1 MLWATWTNTPLV
13 SSLVLCSLV
22 VLIWAVD
29 PQIIQLNVL
38 FVFACLALLFSLAP
52 ERTAAVF
59 EALPGIA
66 TALINDYH
74 LGGLFFTNARMLF
87 TGAAAVWLLRR
98 GLQTL
103 WKPVPE
109 LIDILGVDVPA
120 PPDVSLTAIGVDK
133 ATITWTRPPSNRH
146 VDKYVIQVNGV
157 NVGESATSHDTF
169 ITVSGLKPNH
179 FYNVRIIAVGA
190 NNFQAGSRVLRLRT
204 FGSDG
209 RPRLGTSRLP
219 SDFTEDDAASASKQH
234 EAATGTDENGSI
246 KQFVTSTFGVA
257 QPLPSESPQAL
268 SREGTS
274 LGSLAPSS
282 RRNTVNRR
290 HSPSTASL
298 EQQQQF
304 NGAAAAPTADD
315 ETGVT
320 EAQMAELNQ
329 RYLALRKETEE
340 ATAACAKEEEEM
352 KKTIDELEAEKQAK
366 RKEHKRKEEQTEK
379 LKREQGA
386 TERAMRNAISRRAQK
401 EKRLKEKTAELER
414 IRNSI
419 EKWTKSIQEMRE
431 NQEDY
436 NKQRTELDEE
446 YQRKVN
452 ELRES
457 NKNVQ
462 EECAKL
468 EAELKEKRRLVKE
481 LEDERTKLE
490 SHGEDPGMRN
500 EIMALKRQLQRM
512 ENEYRG
518 RLNHENRRRDGL
530 DAHILVLSAQMQQ
543 IPQPNYGAYNHA
555 ASPPMMPNMMSP
567 PSVAQSMIY
576 DYDPTAASHPTHLK
590 QERRASNPLS
600 SGAVSTPAPVF
611 AHTDL
616 NGLPPSSTPPF
627 VSSGRPPTQSGGFLT
642 GPFMGSSADH
652 PGPED
657 ADAGF
662 KALTMGAPLSPSAT
676 SLLPSNI
683 FADDEPPSPSLNVRT
698 MSPFIPLDAQSPDI
712 LGSLNS
718 FTNSNGNNN
727 NHKATDSSS
736 SHGSQENS
744 NSNNSSNSGNPLNN
758 TTGFTSTDSPRTFPE
773 SIAAGAVSG
782 PQSPASSHR
791 SKSIFSSP
799 HASSQNLPFSSYG
812 IEGFDGR
819 PPPTSALPSPTA
831 DPATVSGQPASST
844 RFNLFSFQ
852 RSRAAKAA
860 EEGPALGTL
869 KHGQSQSFPRQGE
882 DAEGSKNRRISL
894 SAWSMFNR
902 NSAGPEIMEHQF
914 GPDGQPINK
923 AGGFSA
929 RNLFPFGARGGNVFA
944 DRDTS
949 SPRPASMASIDMP
962 RPSTDSGSIW
972 GPPVDNGAAGAG
984 LGKASR
990 LWPPDNAWPSR
1001 NPSRR
1006 PSIHGSPSA
1015 LKTNLASADDEI
1027 LDEEELLNP
1036 ETSPSQVG
1044 VIGSRPPVPVPKV
1057 NKTLNPAAPTF
1068 MANIFRPKG
1077 DKDKDHK
1084 DKAKDKPKGKDKGKD
1099 KSKGRDKERT
1109 ASKEHRDSTEVTAG
1123 TSVPSLV
1130 VEDSPSVSRMSRDGL
1145 SVHTQASVSVSESR
1159 DSLDYV
1165 VSNTTSEPNSVGM
1178 LSSSKDS
1185 SENALLKLFK
1195 KDSTGKLSFPRRIGR
1210 SKGGGAGSMAGSDKN
1225 ASVSEQRSSFG
1236 DFDDMGDESV
1246 LSAASSRR
1254 TGMSVPLAAASS
1266 VSTSGGGADSVT
1278 SSPSL
1283 GPSKSSR
1290 DGNSN
1295 GKSEGGKLKGTGWF
1309 SMKKKNREKESLD
1322 IDRERERSLHGLG
1335 LGEPDSTVSSLAT
1348 TTSNVTDESDRKA

>member
-22 VLIWAVD
+22 LLIWAVD
-29 PQIIQLNVL
+29 PQIIQLNIL
-38 FVFACLALLFSLAP
+38 FIFASLAFLFSLAP

-74 LGGLFFTNARMLF
+74 LGGLFFTNASMLF

-109 LIDILGVDVPA
+109 LIDILGVDVPS

-133 ATITWTRPPSNRH
+133 ATITWTRPASNRA

-179 FYNVRIIAVGA
+179 FYNVRIIAVGS

-209 RPRLGTSRLP
+209 RPRLGTSRVP
-219 SDFTEDDAASASKQH
+219 SDFTDDDAATASKQL
-234 EAATGTDENGSI
+234 EASGAGDENGNV
-246 KQFVTSTFGVA
+246 KQFVNATFGVA
-257 QPLPSESPQAL
+257 QPLPSELPPSL
-268 SREGTS
+268 SRDGAS
-274 LGSLAPSS
+274 MSSLAPSS

-290 HSPSTASL
+290 HSPSTTSL
-298 EQQQQF
+298 DQQQQAQF
-304 NGAAAAPTADD
+304 NGSAMASGAD
-315 ETGVT
+315 EEAGVT

-329 RYLALRKETEE
+329 RYLLLRKETEE
-340 ATAACAKEEEEM
+340 AAAACAKEEEDT
-352 KKTIDELEAEKQAK
+352 KKLLDELEAEKQAK
-366 RKEHKRKEEQTEK
+366 RKELKRKEEQTEK

-386 TERAMRNAISRRAQK
+386 TDRAMRNAISRRAQK

-414 IRNSI
+414 IHKSI
-419 EKWTKSIQEMRE
+419 EDWDKSIKEMRDK
-431 NQEDY
+431 QEDY
-436 NKQRTELDEE
+436 TQQRTDLDEE
-446 YQRKVN
+446 YQQKIN
-452 ELRES
+452 ELRDR
-457 NKNVQ
+457 NKDTQ
-462 EECAKL
+462 ADCTKL

-481 LEDERTKLE
+481 LEDERTTLE
-490 SHGEDPGMRN
+490 SNGDDTGMRT
-500 EIMALKRQLQRM
+500 EVMGLKRHLQRM
-512 ENEYRG
+512 ENEYRAH
-518 RLNHENRRRDGL
+518 LNHENRRREGL
-530 DAHILVLSAQMQQ
+530 DSHILVLSAQLQQ
-543 IPQPNYGAYNHA
+543 IPQPNYGAYNPTS
-555 ASPPMMPNMMSP
+555 SPPVMPNMMSTTNLP
-567 PSVAQSMIY
+567 QSTVGY
-576 DYDPTAASHPTHLK
+576 DYDPTAQGHLK
-590 QERRASNPLS
+590 HQSRASNSLSGVNASSPPPLFS
-600 SGAVSTPAPVF
+600 HA
-611 AHTDL
+611 DL
-616 NGLPPSSTPPF
+616 NGLPPSSGSPY
-627 VSSGRPPTQSGGFLT
+627 VNSARPPTQSGGFLT

-657 ADAGF
+657 VGF

-683 FADDEPPSPSLNVRT
+683 FADDEPPSPSLDFRVT
-698 MSPFIPLDAQSPDI
+698 SPFIPMDAEVDV
-712 LGSLNS
+712 LGSLSS
-718 FTNSNGNNN
+718 FN
-727 NHKATDSSS
+727 NHRATDSSS
-736 SHGSQENS
+736 SHGSQDNSNSNGSNNNS
-744 NSNNSSNSGNPLNN
+744 NSNNPLNISGLN
-758 TTGFTSTDSPRTFPE
+758 STDSPKTFPE
-773 SIAAGAVSG
+773 SIAAGAASG

-791 SKSIFSSP
+791 SKSLFSSP

-812 IEGFDGR
+812 IENVDGR
-819 PPPTSALPSPTA
+819 PPTTSALPSPIA
-831 DPATVSGQPASST
+831 DPATLSGTPSNGT
-844 RFNLFSFQ
+844 RFNIFSFQ
-852 RSRAAKAA
+852 RSRAAKALDTQG
-860 EEGPALGTL
+860 GPALGTL

-882 DAEGSKNRRISL
+882 DADGGKNRRISL
-894 SAWSMFNR
+894 SGWGMFNR
-902 NSAGPEIMEHQF
+902 NSAGPELAEGGQF
-914 GPDGQPINK
+914 GSPGGAVNK
-923 AGGFSA
+923 TGGFSA
-929 RNLFPFGARGGNVFA
+929 RSLFPFGARGGNIFA
-944 DRDTS
+944 DRDAN

-962 RPSTDSGSIW
+962 RPSTDSSSIW
-972 GPPVDNGAAGAG
+972 GPPGDNGAAGSG

-990 LWPPDNAWPSR
+990 LWPSDNAWPSR

-1044 VIGSRPPVPVPKV
+1044 VIGSRPPAPAPKV

-1068 MANIFRPKG
+1068 MANIFRPKA

-1084 DKAKDKPKGKDKGKD
+1084 DKDKPKD
-1099 KSKGRDKERT
+1099 KSKGKDKNKGKDKDKANKDHHD
-1109 ASKEHRDSTEVTAG
+1109 ASGSLAG
-1123 TSVPSLV
+1123 SASVPSLM
-1130 VEDSPSVSRMSRDGL
+1130 VEDSPSTSRMSRDGL
-1145 SVHTQASVSVSESR
+1145 SVHTQASVSESR

-1165 VSNTTSEPNSVGM
+1165 VSNTTSEPNSLGM

-1185 SENALLKLFK
+1185 TSENALLKLFK

-1210 SKGGGAGSMAGSDKN
+1210 AKGSVAGGSMASSDRN
-1225 ASVSEQRSSFG
+1225 ASISENRSSFG
-1236 DFDDMGDESV
+1236 DFDDVAGDDSV
-1246 LSAASSRR
+1246 LSTSSSRR
-1254 TGMSVPLAAASS
+1254 TGMSMPLATTASTA
-1266 VSTSGGGADSVT
+1266 STAGADSVT

-1283 GPSKSSR
+1283 GPLKSR
-1290 DGNSN
+1290 DATSSSIGTT
-1295 GKSEGGKLKGTGWF
+1295 KSEGKLEGKLKGTGWF

-1322 IDRERERSLHGLG
+1322 IDRDREQRGLGLG

-1348 TTSNVTDESDRKA
+1348 TTSNATDESDRK

>member
-1 MLWATWTNTPLV
+1 M
-13 SSLVLCSLV
+13 
-22 VLIWAVD
+22 
-29 PQIIQLNVL
+29 
-38 FVFACLALLFSLAP
+38 
-52 ERTAAVF
+52 
-59 EALPGIA
+59 
-66 TALINDYH
+66 
-74 LGGLFFTNARMLF
+74 
-87 TGAAAVWLLRR
+87 
-98 GLQTL
+98 
-103 WKPVPE
+103 
-109 LIDILGVDVPA
+109 
-120 PPDVSLTAIGVDK
+120 
-133 ATITWTRPPSNRH
+133 
-146 VDKYVIQVNGV
+146 
-157 NVGESATSHDTF
+157 GESATSHDTF

-179 FYNVRIIAVGA
+179 FYNVRIIAVGS

-234 EAATGTDENGSI
+234 EAATNTDENGSV

-257 QPLPSESPQAL
+257 QPLPSELPQSL

-274 LGSLAPSS
+274 LSSLAPSS

-290 HSPSTASL
+290 HSPSTTSL

-304 NGAAAAPTADD
+304 NGAATGSATD
-315 ETGVT
+315 EEAGVT

-340 ATAACAKEEEEM
+340 AMAACAKEEEDM
-352 KKTIDELEAEKQAK
+352 KKTIDELEAEKQAR
-366 RKEHKRKEEQTEK
+366 RKEQKRKEEQTEK

-414 IRNSI
+414 IHKSI
-419 EKWTKSIQEMRE
+419 EDWEKSIQEMRE
-431 NQEDY
+431 KQEDY
-436 NKQRTELDEE
+436 SKQRTELDEE
-446 YQRKVN
+446 YQQKVN
-452 ELRES
+452 DLRDG
-457 NKNVQ
+457 NKNAQ
-462 EECAKL
+462 TECSNL
-468 EAELKEKRRLVKE
+468 ETELKEKRRLVKE
-481 LEDERTKLE
+481 LEDERTTLE
-490 SHGEDPGMRN
+490 SNSTDDTGMRT
-500 EIMALKRQLQRM
+500 EIMTLKRRQQRM

-518 RLNHENRRRDGL
+518 RLNHENRRREGL
-530 DAHILVLSAQMQQ
+530 DAHIHVLSAQLQQ
-543 IPQPNYGAYNHA
+543 IPQPNYAMYNPA

-567 PSVAQSMIY
+567 PNMSTTMGY
-576 DYDPTAASHPTHLK
+576 DYDPSAMGHL
-590 QERRASNPLS
+590 EPDGNALSN
-600 SGAVSTPAPVF
+600 GAVSTPAPVF

-683 FADDEPPSPSLNVRT
+683 FADDEPPSPSMNFRT
-698 MSPFIPLDAQSPDI
+698 MSPFIPMDAESPDI

-718 FTNSNGNNN
+718 FTN
-727 NHKATDSSS
+727 NHKAADSSS
-736 SHGSQENS
+736 SHGSQDNS
-744 NSNNSSNSGNPLNN
+744 TGNSSNPLNIN
-758 TTGFTSTDSPRTFPE
+758 GLASTDSPKTFPE
-773 SIAAGAVSG
+773 SIAAGAASG

-812 IEGFDGR
+812 IDGADGR
-819 PPPTSALPSPTA
+819 PPTTSALPSPIA

-860 EEGPALGTL
+860 GDEGPALGTL

-882 DAEGSKNRRISL
+882 DAEGYKNRRISL

-902 NSAGPEIMEHQF
+902 NSAGPEIIESQF
-914 GPDGQPINK
+914 GSGGQPINK
-923 AGGFSA
+923 TGGFSA
-929 RNLFPFGARGGNVFA
+929 RNLLPFGARGGNIFA

-972 GPPVDNGAAGAG
+972 GPPVDNGAAGSG

-990 LWPPDNAWPSR
+990 LWPSDNAWPSR

-1006 PSIHGSPSA
+1006 PSLHGSPSA

-1044 VIGSRPPVPVPKV
+1044 VIGSRPPASAPKV

-1068 MANIFRPKG
+1068 MANIFRPKA

-1084 DKAKDKPKGKDKGKD
+1084 DKPKSKDKGKD
-1099 KSKGRDKERT
+1099 KSKKDRS
-1109 ASKEHRDSTEVTAG
+1109 ASKEHHESPETTAG
-1123 TSVPSLV
+1123 ASVPSLM

-1145 SVHTQASVSVSESR
+1145 SVHTQTSVSEFR
-1159 DSLDYV
+1159 NSLDYV
-1165 VSNTTSEPNSVGM
+1165 VSNTTSEPNSLGM

-1210 SKGGGAGSMAGSDKN
+1210 AKGPGSMASSDKN
-1225 ASVSEQRSSFG
+1225 ASISEQRSSFG
-1236 DFDDMGDESV
+1236 DFDDLAAGDESI
-1246 LSAASSRR
+1246 LSTSSSRR
-1254 TGMSVPLAAASS
+1254 TGMSMPLATTAST
-1266 VSTSGGGADSVT
+1266 VSTGGADSVT

-1290 DGNSN
+1290 DGNGTSN
-1295 GKSEGGKLKGTGWF
+1295 GKTKGTGWF
-1309 SMKKKNREKESLD
+1309 SIKKKNREKESLD
-1322 IDRERERSLHGLG
+1322 IDRSLHGLG

-1348 TTSNVTDESDRKA
+1348 TASNVTDDSDRKA